1 MADFA
6 ELEEAH
12 QKSLEAL
19 YGALKAKSRDPQTSS
34 ALREEIIKKLPDIED
49 QLDQIQADTFHKG
62 TVDLQAAAG
71 GIAPA
76 LQQLEDLKS
85 KLKAVAKDL
94 AEFNTIAGYV
104 DTAISTCTSLV
115 G

>member
-12 QKSLEAL
+12 QTSLEEL

-34 ALREEIIKKLPDIED
+34 ALREEIIKRLPAVED
-49 QLDQIQADTFHKG
+49 QLEQIQADTFHEG
-62 TVDLQAAAG
+62 TVDLQAAAD

-76 LQQLEDLKS
+76 LQQLEDLKVQ
-85 KLKAVAKDL
+85 LKEVAKDL
-94 AEFNTIAGYV
+94 GEFSTIAGYV
-104 DTAISTCTSLV
+104 DMAISTCKALV